1 MALDLNLD
9 NLQKIHVFHR
19 FFCDFPPFSSYFRN
33 NLRGSRV
40 FRCFEAHDESCS
52 IRSAWR
58 LPENTKA
65 NSKSTSCLAGG
76 FNDLHPYL
84 GKIPMFTN
92 MFQLGWNHQLVVYTI
107 FNHMFVW
114 SLSQEHMSF
123 PSIFFPRWRSC
134 QASKM
139 PQRVDRWMLS
149 VGEPSLPVTVATKII
164 TCLVG
169 DPYKPSF
176 ATVSRGIPSII

>member
-123 PSIFFPRWRSC
+123 PSIFFPTLTELSGVENATASRSLNAFSWGAFSPGNSRH
-134 QASKM
+134 QDYYM
-139 PQRVDRWMLS
+139 
-149 VGEPSLPVTVATKII
+149 
-164 TCLVG
+164 
-169 DPYKPSF
+169 F
-176 ATVSRGIPSII
+176 SRGSL